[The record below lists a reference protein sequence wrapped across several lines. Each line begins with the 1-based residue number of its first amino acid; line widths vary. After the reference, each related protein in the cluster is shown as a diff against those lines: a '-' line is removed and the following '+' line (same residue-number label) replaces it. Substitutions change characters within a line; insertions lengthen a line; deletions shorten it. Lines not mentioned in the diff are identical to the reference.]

1 MENKVKEEILKL
13 RDGFDN
19 ELFKLYIDKLE
30 ENSTYYVLLSK
41 MLLNQKEENEYLRKK
56 QVKATLML
64 LDEGLSKTLQSLN
77 TCDKYEKI
85 TYQNDLKI
93 ISEYLIS
100 AYLDEAYLPTYLHDV
115 SKSFEGQVA
124 KNNKKALTYLDSY
137 FKDVALFNV
146 LYIIFNYQG
155 TFKKKDLK
163 KVKEGIL
170 ALKSKTIETDEYN
183 DTLSIIAGE
192 LITKGED
199 NKYVDIL
206 CDFVERSGGS
216 EKALYFKA
224 YIKKE
229 SDEFNAYIEKYIEM
243 CKNKNID
250 ILDPFEII
258 NDTKD

>member
-199 NKYVDIL
+199 NKYADIL
-206 CDFVERSGGS
+206 CSFVERSGGS

-243 CKNKNID
+243 CKNKNTD
-250 ILDPFEII
+250 VLDPFEII
-258 NDTKD
+258 K